1 MRLYS
6 ISELTHRVQEAMHR
20 NGFATVPLKKGVI
33 EVKQFDASGIVSQ
46 TFIIKVEDKSENP
59 L

>member
-6 ISELTHRVQEAMHR
+6 ISEMTHLVQQQLHVQ
-20 NGFATVPLKKGVI
+20 GFATVPIKRGKI
-33 EVKQFDASGIVSQ
+33 EVKQFDASGMVSQ
-46 TFIIKVEDKSENP
+46 TFIVTVKDKPGEP

>member
-6 ISELTHRVQEAMHR
+6 ITEMTHRVQEAMHR
-20 NGFATVPLKKGVI
+20 NGFATVPLRKGVI
-33 EVKQFDASGIVSQ
+33 EAKQFDASGTVSQ
-46 TFIIKVEDKSENP
+46 TFIIKVQDKPEEP